1 MMFNRQSAE
10 AFASRNF
17 HNSLSCKF
25 NNCNHINP
33 PDCMGVRGGPWVRR
47 THIFKQDVWSPSTV
61 VCVPWL
67 MCLDS
72 ARRLSSVM
80 SGATL
85 EKAKTLCGSGKTCS
99 KDVNQLFP
107 RGPAAFARTSEAEA
121 FKASALQEV
130 HFLHPVRKHCVL
142 DFFRLL
148 HFSEKKK
155 WLALCDV
162 TKGTGT
168 FSQVCF
174 QFCEKSNKAGGC
186 KHNAKYAT
194 YERSREFFW
203 NDSLNSRWKCH
214 DAWRWQAIDDTSG
227 WHLRSLC
234 RDHVSETR
242 RRWSLNSFW
251 SSQIRTFHFLN
262 VGCDPSL
269 SGYSWINGY
278 NLKIES

>member
-33 PDCMGVRGGPWVRR
+33 PDCRGVRRGPWVRR

-107 RGPAAFARTSEAEA
+107 RGPAAFTRTSEAEA

-155 WLALCDV
+155 ASSLWCH
-162 TKGTGT
+162 KGNWYI
-168 FSQVCF
+168 F
-174 QFCEKSNKAGGC
+174 
-186 KHNAKYAT
+186 
-194 YERSREFFW
+194 
-203 NDSLNSRWKCH
+203 
-214 DAWRWQAIDDTSG
+214 
-227 WHLRSLC
+227 
-234 RDHVSETR
+234 
-242 RRWSLNSFW
+242 
-251 SSQIRTFHFLN
+251 
-262 VGCDPSL
+262 PSL
-269 SGYSWINGY
+269 FPVIWVQQSRR
-278 NLKIES
+278 L